1 MILQAR
7 QHVWTLPRPAWVMGI
22 VNVTPDS
29 FSDGGRYLDPAA
41 AEAHAFELA
50 AQGADLI
57 DIGGESTR
65 PFASLVSEAEELRR
79 VLPVIERLAGRLPI
93 PLSIDTRK
101 AAVARRAIAAGAVMV
116 NDVGAARPDPAMA
129 ALVAET
135 GAAYVA
141 MHMQGDP
148 STMQIRPAYDDVL
161 GAVGAFFADC
171 LEGLARLGVKPD
183 QVVLDPGIGFG
194 KNLGHNLELLAGL
207 SSFKRFDRPLLLG
220 VSRKSFL
227 GQLLGLEVGERLPG
241 ALACAGWAVL
251 AGAQIVRTHDVK
263 ATVAAVRTTEAILL
277 HQRPCSGIN

>member
-7 QHVWTLPRPAWVMGI
+7 QHVWTFPRPAWVMGI

-29 FSDGGRYLDPAA
+29 FSDGGRYFEPAA

-65 PFASLVSEAEELRR
+65 PFASPVSEAEELQR
-79 VLPVIERLAGRLPI
+79 VLPVIERLAGRLTI

-101 AAVARRAIAAGAVMV
+101 AAVARHAIAAGAVMV
-116 NDVGAARPDPAMA
+116 NDVGAARPDPDMA

-148 STMQIRPAYDDVL
+148 STMQIHPAYDDLL
-161 GAVGAFFADC
+161 GAVGAFFADR

-183 QVVLDPGIGFG
+183 QVILDPGIGFG
-194 KNLGHNLELLAGL
+194 KNLDHNLELLAGL
-207 SSFKRFDRPLLLG
+207 SSFKRFHRPLLLG

-241 ALACAGWAVL
+241 ALACAGWALL
-251 AGAQIVRTHDVK
+251 AGVQIVRTHDVK
-263 ATVAAVRTTEAILL
+263 ATVAAVRTTEAILR
-277 HQRPCSGIN
+277 HRRPCSGIN